1 MEKIECQSEEELQA
15 LKTKAMKCKII
26 LLDQWEKHP
35 LTNPS
40 TFNKRQKD
48 RFLKELTTMM
58 MYMTEEEMDKEFN
71 SIVTDNILA
80 PGEDTSKIPVA
91 NVEGPDYSV
100 LYPADEEVVNIELT
114 DGSESKAE

>member
-1 MEKIECQSEEELQA
+1 MEKIEVSSEEELQA
-15 LKTKAMKCKII
+15 LKTKAMKCKVI

-58 MYMTEEEMDKEFN
+58 MYMTEDEIDKEFN
-71 SIVTDNILA
+71 SVVSDRILA
-80 PGEDTSKIPVA
+80 CGEDISKFPVA
-91 NVEGPDYSV
+91 HVEAPDYSV
-100 LYPADEEVVNIELT
+100 LYPVDEEVVNIELT

>member
-15 LKTKAMKCKII
+15 LKTKAMKCKVI

-48 RFLKELTTMM
+48 RFLKELTTS
-58 MYMTEEEMDKEFN
+58 DKKPHKLIQSLNLFTCGIGL
-71 SIVTDNILA
+71 SHKDNQQF
-80 PGEDTSKIPVA
+80 
-91 NVEGPDYSV
+91 
-100 LYPADEEVVNIELT
+100 
-114 DGSESKAE
+114 